1 MYKLCTIAQQANN
14 EHRETV
20 KGKVVIMTTIQ
31 TDDSTIHTKSPTL
44 ESRTKQIQKKYGFKV
59 DKWITIR
66 EKNMFE
72 ML

>member
-1 MYKLCTIAQQANN
+1 
-14 EHRETV
+14 
-20 KGKVVIMTTIQ
+20 MTTIQ
-31 TDDSTIHTKSPTL
+31 TDDGTIYAKSSTL
-44 ESRTKQIQKKYGFKV
+44 ESGTKKIQKKYGFKV